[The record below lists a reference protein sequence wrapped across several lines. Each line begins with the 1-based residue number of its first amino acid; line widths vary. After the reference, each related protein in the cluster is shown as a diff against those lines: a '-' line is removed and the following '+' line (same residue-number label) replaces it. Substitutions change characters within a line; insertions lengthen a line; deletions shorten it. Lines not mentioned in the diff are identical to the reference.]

1 MRAEKDDSPHAVGV
15 EGIMKKG
22 EIVLSAVCLAFFSF
36 MFYESLELRGVGR
49 FGEVGSGF
57 WPLLSLGVS
66 TILSLIW
73 LITNIRKYSREQ
85 QGTKD
90 KPEPENAA
98 EAWSRRKKVGSSLVC
113 LLCYIVI
120 LPWIGFILSTM
131 LFILA
136 FILALDERR
145 KTVLIISPLLI
156 TAAVI
161 VVFAKFITM
170 PLPKGIGIFAEFSRL
185 FY

>member
-1 MRAEKDDSPHAVGV
+1 
-15 EGIMKKG
+15 MKKG

-36 MFYESLELRGVGR
+36 MCYESLELLGVGR

-57 WPLLSLGVS
+57 WPLLSLGLAV
-66 TILSLIW
+66 IMSLIW
-73 LITNIRKYSREQ
+73 LLTNLRQYSREKRKIQ
-85 QGTKD
+85 E
-90 KPEPENAA
+90 KPTSEGAA
-98 EAWSRRKKVGSSLVC
+98 EAWGRRKKVGSSLVC
-113 LLCYIVI
+113 LLFYIVLI
-120 LPWIGFILSTM
+120 PWIGFLLSTM

-145 KTVLIISPLLI
+145 KTVLIISPPLI

-161 VVFAKFITM
+161 VVFAKFITI
-170 PLPKGIGIFAEFSRL
+170 PLPKGVGVFAELSRL

>member
-1 MRAEKDDSPHAVGV
+1 
-15 EGIMKKG
+15 MKKG

-36 MFYESLELRGVGR
+36 MFYEALELRGVGR

-57 WPLLSLGVS
+57 WPLLSLGVA
-66 TILSLIW
+66 TILSLAW
-73 LITNIRKYSREQ
+73 LMINLGKYSR
-85 QGTKD
+85 D
-90 KPEPENAA
+90 KQKTEEKSETESAA
-98 EAWSRRKKVGSSLVC
+98 EAWSRRKKVGLSLVS

-120 LPWIGFILSTM
+120 IPLIGFLLSTI

-145 KTVLIISPLLI
+145 KAVLLVSPPLI
-156 TAAVI
+156 TVVI
-161 VVFAKFITM
+161 ILVFAKFITI
-170 PLPKGIGIFAEFSRL
+170 PLPKGVGIFAEFSRL

>member
-1 MRAEKDDSPHAVGV
+1 
-15 EGIMKKG
+15 MKKG
-22 EIVLSAVCLAFFSF
+22 EIVLSAVCLVFFSF

-49 FGEVGSGF
+49 YGEVGSGF
-57 WPLLSLGVS
+57 WPLLSLGFSV
-66 TILSLIW
+66 ILSLAW
-73 LITNIRKYSREQ
+73 LITNLRKYSREKQ
-85 QGTKD
+85 KTGET
-90 KPEPENAA
+90 PAPENAA
-98 EAWSRRKKVGSSLVC
+98 EAWSRRKKVGLSLVC
-113 LLCYIVI
+113 LLCYII
-120 LPWIGFILSTM
+120 IIPLIGFLLSTV

-170 PLPKGIGIFAEFSRL
+170 PLPKGVGIFAEFSRL

>member
-1 MRAEKDDSPHAVGV
+1 
-15 EGIMKKG
+15 MKKG

-57 WPLLSLGVS
+57 WPLLSLGFAA
-66 TILSLIW
+66 ILSLAW
-73 LITNIRKYSREQ
+73 LITNLRQHSREKRE
-85 QGTKD
+85 TEEEPA
-90 KPEPENAA
+90 PESAA
-98 EAWSRRKKVGSSLVC
+98 EAWSRRKKVGLSLAC

-120 LPWIGFILSTM
+120 MPWIGFLLSTM
-131 LFILA
+131 LFILT

-145 KTVLIISPLLI
+145 KTVLIISPPLI
-156 TAAVI
+156 TAAII

-170 PLPKGIGIFAEFSRL
+170 PLPKGVGIFAEFSRL

>member
-1 MRAEKDDSPHAVGV
+1 MRAENAVSPHASGA

-22 EIVLSAVCLAFFSF
+22 EIILSAFCLVFFSF
-36 MFYESLELRGVGR
+36 MFYEALELRGVGR

-66 TILSLIW
+66 TILSLLW
-73 LITNIRKYSREQ
+73 LITNIRKYSKEQ
-85 QGTKD
+85 QEAKE
-90 KPEPENAA
+90 KPEPENPA
-98 EAWSRRKKVGSSLVC
+98 EAWSRRKKVGLSLIC
-113 LLCYIVI
+113 LFCYIV
-120 LPWIGFILSTM
+120 LMPLIGFPLATV

-145 KTVLIISPLLI
+145 KSVLIISPLLI
-156 TAAVI
+156 TAVI
-161 VVFAKFITM
+161 VLVFAKFITI
-170 PLPKGIGIFAEFSRL
+170 PLPKGVGIFAEFSRL

>member
-1 MRAEKDDSPHAVGV
+1 VGKADSPHASA

-22 EIVLSAVCLAFFSF
+22 EVVLSAVCLVFFSF
-36 MFYESLELRGVGR
+36 MFYEALELRGVGR

-73 LITNIRKYSREQ
+73 LMTNIRKYSREKQ
-85 QGTKD
+85 DTKE
-90 KPEPENAA
+90 KPEPESAA

-145 KTVLIISPLLI
+145 KTVLVISPLLI
-156 TAAVI
+156 TAVII

-170 PLPKGIGIFAEFSRL
+170 PLPKGVGIFAEFSRL